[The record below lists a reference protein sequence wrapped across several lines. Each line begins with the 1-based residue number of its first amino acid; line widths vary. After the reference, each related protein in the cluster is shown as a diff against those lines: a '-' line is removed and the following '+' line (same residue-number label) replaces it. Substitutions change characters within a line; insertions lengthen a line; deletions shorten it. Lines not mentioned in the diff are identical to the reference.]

1 MDFKVQVKLKNSYWR
16 EVHVQSGETSVV
28 FGSLVFI
35 LPHKKTNRTSIEWHS
50 VKCQAIMVLMV
61 AYKLWAGSQSH
72 CWNCEHCTIRRSDAT
87 KVVMQNYSVLLV
99 NSVFE

>member
-1 MDFKVQVKLKNSYWR
+1 MYSQGKQVLYLGVWFSFS
-16 EVHVQSGETSVV
+16 HT
-28 FGSLVFI
+28 
-35 LPHKKTNRTSIEWHS
+35 KKTNRTSIEWHS

-61 AYKLWAGSQSH
+61 TYKLWAGSQSH